1 MNEYNLVPIFASM
14 DIMRNV
20 DVDAY
25 PTIKYQCCKCD
36 RQCAECAV
44 SVEACSVILRLCVG
58 RMADNKIDLKTE
70 GERGNTFLALMENF

>member
-25 PTIKYQCCKCD
+25 LAIKY
-36 RQCAECAV
+36 
-44 SVEACSVILRLCVG
+44 
-58 RMADNKIDLKTE
+58 
-70 GERGNTFLALMENF
+70 